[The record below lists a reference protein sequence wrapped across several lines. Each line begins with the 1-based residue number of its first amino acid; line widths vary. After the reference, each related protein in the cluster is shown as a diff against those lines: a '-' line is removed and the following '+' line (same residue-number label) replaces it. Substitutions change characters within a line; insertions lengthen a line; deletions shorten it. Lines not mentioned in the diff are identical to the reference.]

1 MIKNPRLKLFIDFL
15 CMTFGAATA
24 AFAIEEFLVPCT
36 ILDGG
41 VVGIG
46 IIISTLSKIPLSILT
61 ICLNIPFLIFGAKKL
76 GKMFIIKS
84 AYSMAVFSV
93 FLEVFA
99 PLQNVTQEYLL
110 AVCFGGVIL
119 GAGVGIV
126 IKFGGCLDGTETAAI
141 LINKKF
147 HFSVGGFVLIC
158 NVIIFAFAGIVLNSF
173 DRAMYSL
180 LTYFITSKILG
191 INFSDKENPLSKPG
205 FLFTM
210 NQMLYLL
217 IVMWAFNQKPEAMLM
232 LFAMVFGAHLLPFAW
247 LYESR
252 TYLVTSIVTTFG
264 SMIISIFAPELYVGL
279 FMIVCQIV
287 MSVLL
292 MIECRKLDRAQMS
305 KDEL

>member
-1 MIKNPRLKLFIDFL
+1 MLPDRMTSKPRRYKKMTDITNLNTRVEKKSFENNYRELKTEAMILQKKGLPFMMASVVIWSAVTIVRTLPVDIMTKNLY
-15 CMTFGAATA
+15 TFYCPGLLIPCVIVFSLIIGARP
-24 AFAIEEFLVPCT
+24 FAKR
-36 ILDGG
+36 
-41 VVGIG
+41 
-46 IIISTLSKIPLSILT
+46 S
-61 ICLNIPFLIFGAKKL
+61 NPFNKL
-76 GKMFIIKS
+76 G
-84 AYSMAVFSV
+84 
-93 FLEVFA
+93 
-99 PLQNVTQEYLL
+99 
-110 AVCFGGVIL
+110 
-119 GAGVGIV
+119 
-126 IKFGGCLDGTETAAI
+126 
-141 LINKKF
+141 LIN
-147 HFSVGGFVLIC
+147 
-158 NVIIFAFAGIVLNSF
+158 
-173 DRAMYSL
+173 
-180 LTYFITSKILG
+180 
-191 INFSDKENPLSKPG
+191 
-205 FLFTM
+205 TM

>member
-1 MIKNPRLKLFIDFL
+1 MTDITNTNIKAKSGSLSTDYRELKTEVMKLQKKGLPFMLTSVVIWTAITIVRTLPVDIMTKNLYTFYCTSFL
-15 CMTFGAATA
+15 MPGAVI
-24 AFAIEEFLVPCT
+24 F
-36 ILDGG
+36 
-41 VVGIG
+41 
-46 IIISTLSKIPLSILT
+46 S
-61 ICLNIPFLIFGAKKL
+61 LITGAKIFFKFQNPFNKL
-76 GKMFIIKS
+76 G
-84 AYSMAVFSV
+84 
-93 FLEVFA
+93 
-99 PLQNVTQEYLL
+99 
-110 AVCFGGVIL
+110 
-119 GAGVGIV
+119 
-126 IKFGGCLDGTETAAI
+126 
-141 LINKKF
+141 LIN
-147 HFSVGGFVLIC
+147 
-158 NVIIFAFAGIVLNSF
+158 
-173 DRAMYSL
+173 
-180 LTYFITSKILG
+180 
-191 INFSDKENPLSKPG
+191 
-205 FLFTM
+205 TM

>member
-1 MIKNPRLKLFIDFL
+1 MTDITNLNTRAGNKSFENNYRELKTEAMILQKKGLPFMMASVVIWSAVTIVRTLPVDIMTKNLY
-15 CMTFGAATA
+15 TFYCPGLLIPCVIVFSLMIGARP
-24 AFAIEEFLVPCT
+24 FAKR
-36 ILDGG
+36 
-41 VVGIG
+41 
-46 IIISTLSKIPLSILT
+46 S
-61 ICLNIPFLIFGAKKL
+61 NPFNKL
-76 GKMFIIKS
+76 G
-84 AYSMAVFSV
+84 
-93 FLEVFA
+93 
-99 PLQNVTQEYLL
+99 
-110 AVCFGGVIL
+110 
-119 GAGVGIV
+119 
-126 IKFGGCLDGTETAAI
+126 
-141 LINKKF
+141 LIN
-147 HFSVGGFVLIC
+147 
-158 NVIIFAFAGIVLNSF
+158 
-173 DRAMYSL
+173 
-180 LTYFITSKILG
+180 
-191 INFSDKENPLSKPG
+191 
-205 FLFTM
+205 TM

>member
-1 MIKNPRLKLFIDFL
+1 MLPDRMTSKPRRYKKMTDITNLNARAENKSFENNYRELKTEAMILQKKGLPFMMASVVIWSAVTIVRTLPVDIMTKNLY
-15 CMTFGAATA
+15 TFYCPGLLIPCVIVFSLIIGARP
-24 AFAIEEFLVPCT
+24 FAKR
-36 ILDGG
+36 
-41 VVGIG
+41 
-46 IIISTLSKIPLSILT
+46 S
-61 ICLNIPFLIFGAKKL
+61 NPFNKL
-76 GKMFIIKS
+76 G
-84 AYSMAVFSV
+84 
-93 FLEVFA
+93 
-99 PLQNVTQEYLL
+99 
-110 AVCFGGVIL
+110 
-119 GAGVGIV
+119 
-126 IKFGGCLDGTETAAI
+126 
-141 LINKKF
+141 LIN
-147 HFSVGGFVLIC
+147 
-158 NVIIFAFAGIVLNSF
+158 
-173 DRAMYSL
+173 
-180 LTYFITSKILG
+180 
-191 INFSDKENPLSKPG
+191 
-205 FLFTM
+205 TM